1 MDAGDYLVAHRV
13 ELTDGPSIIT
23 RTLFSMLY
31 YDPIVAGEVE
41 SYIKKVID
49 LADVRDKFKVLRS
62 EVIIHKKAN
71 METVKDLLEDYVLG

>member
-1 MDAGDYLVAHRV
+1 MDTGDYLVAHRV
-13 ELTDGPSIIT
+13 EVTDGPLIT

-31 YDPIVAGEVE
+31 SDPIVAGEVE

-49 LADVRDKFKVLRS
+49 LADVRVRRS

>member
-13 ELTDGPSIIT
+13 EVTDGPLIT

-31 YDPIVAGEVE
+31 SDPIVAGEVE

>member
-1 MDAGDYLVAHRV
+1 MDVGDYLIAYRV
-13 ELTDGPSIIT
+13 EVTDGPLIT

-49 LADVRDKFKVLRS
+49 LADVRDKFKV
-62 EVIIHKKAN
+62 
-71 METVKDLLEDYVLG
+71 